1 MSPIGRRTAV
11 LSADPNEPGWFYAVW
26 ENDVFYSIDGG
37 VDWEKLEFGWP
48 RNSVFDEQCALAVA
62 EI

>member
-1 MSPIGRRTAV
+1 
-11 LSADPNEPGWFYAVW
+11 
-26 ENDVFYSIDGG
+26 VFYSIYGG

-62 EI
+62 EVYEAAIQVGYSSTSALSKTDLESKPA